1 MRRPLLLPALFIV
14 SALIASGC
22 DGNFADNGNNS
33 YSGGNTY
40 QTSSPE
46 DWSPG
51 TEKHPSVPTSGW
63 VVAGADSLSTFGADV
78 DEGSYT
84 FARRKILEGSL
95 PDSASIRPEEFI
107 NYFDPRYDPPAT
119 DIFAI
124 HSEVAPS
131 LWRGDSLHVMRVGVQ
146 ARRDTAAESRPWNLT
161 FLVDVSGSMSPRME
175 FVKEILNLVVD
186 GMRPG
191 DILSIA
197 AYDYTPRTILEP
209 TTLADRDKAGIKSL
223 IAGLAAD
230 GSTNMA
236 AGMVRGYELND
247 KMRIAGGNNRVVVV
261 SDGDANV
268 GETDADG
275 ILTLIRQHT
284 DAGTTISTLGVGSGN
299 YNAEM
304 MESLADR
311 GDGNYHY
318 LDSQREAERVLKL
331 KLMGTM
337 VLVARDLKIQVAFRP
352 ERVERYRLIGY
363 ENRAIADEDFEKD
376 TTDAGE
382 IGSGHHVTA
391 LYELRLKPGGTG
403 DIADV
408 RLRYHTPAGAEEVFR
423 SRTVRSSEMVASARA
438 ASRRF
443 QFIQGVAEFAER
455 LRRSPWAGAP
465 WTDLRAVV
473 DSTADATIPEEAEI
487 LGLLRKMN

>member
-1 MRRPLLLPALFIV
+1 MRRRLLLSILPI
-14 SALIASGC
+14 IAILLSSGC

-40 QTSSPE
+40 QTSPPE
-46 DWSPG
+46 YWSPG

-63 VVAGADSLSTFGADV
+63 VAAGSDSLSTFGADV

-84 FARRKILEGSL
+84 FARSKILQGYL

-107 NYFDPRYDPPAT
+107 NYFDPRYEAPT
-119 DIFAI
+119 DDVFGI
-124 HSEVAPS
+124 HAEVAPS
-131 LWRGDSLHVMRVGVQ
+131 LWRGDSLHVMRVGIQ
-146 ARRDTAAESRPWNLT
+146 ARRDTEAESKPWNLT
-161 FLVDVSGSMSPRME
+161 FLVDVSGSMAPRMA
-175 FVKEILNLVVD
+175 FVKEILNMVVD

-197 AYDYTPRTILEP
+197 AYDYEPRTILEP
-209 TTLADRDKAGIKSL
+209 TTLADRDKAGIKAL
-223 IAGLAAD
+223 IAALEAD

-247 KMRIAGGNNRVVVV
+247 KMRLAGGNNRVVVV

-284 DAGTTISTLGVGSGN
+284 EAGTTISTLGVGEGN
-299 YNAEM
+299 YNADM

-318 LDSQREAERVLKL
+318 LDSRLEAERVLKS

-363 ENRAIADEDFEKD
+363 ENRAIADGDFEQD

-391 LYELRLKPGGTG
+391 LYELRLKPGGSG
-403 DIADV
+403 DIATV

-423 SRTVRSSEMVASARA
+423 SRSVGAFELVSTAQA

-443 QFIQGVAEFAER
+443 QFLQGVAEFAER

-473 DSTADATIPEEAEI
+473 DSTADATVPEEAEI
-487 LGLLRKMN
+487 LGLLRRMN